1 MSSTATSPKSTVEGI
16 IVSCPLSSE
25 LFPCPASVSRVGELD
40 ALPEREILPLTLPTI
55 EGENVTRKVADC
67 PPSSTRG
74 TGRPLN
80 WKSLPVVSTWST
92 VALPESEFVS
102 VTSCV
107 AFAPTRITPKSTVEG
122 ETFTLPP
129 DSSAV
134 NARKGLCPVGTPPA
148 QEATRMEINAP
159 RAARF
164 PGSRIPPKEN
174 FLFIRFLKFIS
185 TARGTA
191 LEKSVMYGNGR
202 M

>member
-1 MSSTATSPKSTVEGI
+1 M
-16 IVSCPLSSE
+16 SCPLSSE

-40 ALPEREILPLTLPTI
+40 ALPEREILPLTLPTM
-55 EGENVTRKVADC
+55 EGENVTRKAADC

-74 TGRPLN
+74 TGRPLI

-92 VALPESEFVS
+92 LALPESEFVS

-122 ETFTLPP
+122 ETFTLPS

-134 NARKGLCPVGTPPA
+134 NPRKGLCPVGAPPA
-148 QEATRMEINAP
+148 QETKRTAINAP

-164 PGSRIPPKEN
+164 PGERIPPKVN
-174 FLFIRFLKFIS
+174 FLFIRFLRIIS
-185 TARGTA
+185 TARGAA
-191 LEKSVMYGNGR
+191 LKKSLVCGNGP